1 MRRQAPGD
9 GRGIAE
15 ATGRRIDPPQ
25 PLTSKGGLGRLRP
38 CVRRASDYHP
48 GRGSRIG
55 RDRMAKAKG
64 AKKKAA
70 AKTKAKAK
78 PKVKAKAKK
87 AVAAKPA
94 ADSGLAKRVADLEAA
109 LASLKKASGGK
120 NDSDAISKAI
130 DIAATEI
137 RQRAEDSDHVAMAEV
152 RKHVDKVQAEL
163 VEADERLHSEIGAV
177 AAQGDLKQD
186 DLQVLR
192 RRIDVIEERLAAK
205 K

>member
-1 MRRQAPGD
+1 
-9 GRGIAE
+9 
-15 ATGRRIDPPQ
+15 
-25 PLTSKGGLGRLRP
+25 
-38 CVRRASDYHP
+38 
-48 GRGSRIG
+48 
-55 RDRMAKAKG
+55 MAKAKG

-78 PKVKAKAKK
+78 PKVKAKAKKPAPAKK

-192 RRIDVIEERLAAK
+192 RRIDVLEERLAAK